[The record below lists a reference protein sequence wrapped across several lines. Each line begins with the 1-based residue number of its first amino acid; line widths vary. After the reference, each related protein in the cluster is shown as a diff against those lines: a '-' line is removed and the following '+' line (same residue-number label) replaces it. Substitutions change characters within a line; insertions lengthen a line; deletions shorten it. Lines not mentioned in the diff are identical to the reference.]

1 MTSAW
6 CDTCSAYRPNA
17 GSDSVCETCGD
28 VVAPAPTSDQGH
40 EERTVGQSA
49 PWHFWVVVVALAAY
63 LLWRAVVG
71 VQWAIE
77 RF

>member
-6 CDTCSAYRPNA
+6 CDTCSAYRPTD
-17 GSDSVCETCGD
+17 GSGTVCDTCGEA
-28 VVAPAPTSDQGH
+28 VTVGH
-40 EERTVGQSA
+40 NDAHGQQERTVGQSA